1 MFTWQRRGGYEVST
15 KGDKRFS
22 AFNAILPDGRN
33 IECHYQCCI
42 KGYDPGGTNWRLGKG
57 KPGLN
62 SSIDLWKEYL
72 NLWRI
77 WANNNLPLMR
87 ELYFLSKDKNFIL
100 SDCFAS
106 TPINQAHAL
115 SEILNELIKNNK
127 QK

>member
-22 AFNAILPDGRN
+22 AFNAILSDGLS
-33 IECHYQCCI
+33 IEITYQTKI
-42 KGYDPGGTNWRLGKG
+42 KGYDTWREGKG
-57 KPGLN
+57 KVPIN
-62 SSIDLWKEYL
+62 QNVDLWKEYL

-87 ELYFLSKDKNFIL
+87 ELYFLAKNKNYIL
-100 SDCFAS
+100 SDCFAN

-115 SEILNELIKNNK
+115 AEILNELIEGSKHEHRNS
-127 QK
+127 

>member
-22 AFNAILPDGRN
+22 AFNAILPDGLS
-33 IECHYQCCI
+33 IEIFYQTRI
-42 KGYDPGGTNWRLGKG
+42 KGYGTWQEGKG
-57 KPGLN
+57 KPPLDQ
-62 SSIDLWKEYL
+62 SVDLWKEYL

-87 ELYFLSKDKNFIL
+87 ELYFLAKDKGYVL
-100 SDCFAS
+100 SDCFAN
-106 TPINQAHAL
+106 TPNNQAHAL
-115 SEILNELIKNNK
+115 AEILNELIKNNK